1 LGSSDAPLADQ
12 RSVADEFMHIQD
24 ALAIDFEMAVVS
36 LSDNITVQTGT
47 PLVNATSATVI
58 TVVDQPIGG

>member
-1 LGSSDAPLADQ
+1 
-12 RSVADEFMHIQD
+12 MHIQD